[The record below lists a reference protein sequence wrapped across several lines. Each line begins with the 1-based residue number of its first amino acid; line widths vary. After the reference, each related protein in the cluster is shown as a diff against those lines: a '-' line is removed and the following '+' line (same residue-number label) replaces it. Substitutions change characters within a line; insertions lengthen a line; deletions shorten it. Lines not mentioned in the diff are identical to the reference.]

1 MNPMGYINDNTSCL
15 QCIQGIGI
23 YSLLQSVGDNEVTS
37 SVNHLFML
45 LHVYYCSYELLLNS
59 YYRFQ
64 PSESQTKPHDP
75 IYVDIGPSTTSQENT
90 PRFLVPSC
98 DDKVEY
104 SEVEQTEKNTNSK
117 PGMR

>member
-1 MNPMGYINDNTSCL
+1 MCYFTNLAILCL

-23 YSLLQSVGDNEVTS
+23 YSLLQSVGDNEVIS
-37 SVNHLFML
+37 SVNHLFVL
-45 LHVYYCSYELLLNS
+45 LYYCSYDLFVNS
-59 YYRFQ
+59 YYQFQ

-75 IYVDIGPSTTSQENT
+75 IYVDIGPSTTSQEDT

-104 SEVEQTEKNTNSK
+104 AEVEQTEKGKFNTDSK
-117 PGMR
+117 PGVR